1 MWESYGHEQRA
12 AELTAENQDMK
23 LEDQRHQDWEMQ
35 FREEDKLDETDP
47 SAISE
52 SRNNFI
58 EVQHSSYKPCCI
70 NQKISD
76 YIILE
81 S

>member
-1 MWESYGHEQRA
+1 MWESYGHEQQA

-58 EVQHSSYKPCCI
+58 EVRNSSYKPCCI
-70 NQKISD
+70 NQLIT
-76 YIILE
+76 LF
-81 S
+81 